1 MIEVALSLPKSI
13 NDIKL
18 KDYQGYMK
26 VYEAN
31 KEVDDANFLELKLL
45 EAFCGVDL
53 LTANKM
59 PFETFDFALE
69 RISDVFKEGTPLVNR
84 FKMTGTDDVTAEFG
98 FIPNLSKMSLGEYVD
113 LDTYI
118 GDMQNMHKAMAILY
132 RPIHKSWDGKKHYR
146 IAEYEGTESYSDVMK
161 EMPLGIALGAMVF
174 FYRLGM
180 KLSKHMM
187 DYSLQLLEKEELSE
201 EQNRLLQRDMAGIKA
216 SMPLLE
222 GMHSDLERLPIY
234 RYTKR

>member
-187 DYSLQLLEKEELSE
+187 AYSLQLLEKEELSE
-201 EQNRLLQRDMAGIKA
+201 EQNRLLQKGMAGIKA

-222 GMHSDLERLPIY
+222 EMHSDLERLPIY

>member
-1 MIEVALSLPKSI
+1 MVEVQISLPKSI

-18 KDYQGYMK
+18 GDYQRYMK

-45 EAFCGVDL
+45 EAFCEIDL
-53 LTANKM
+53 LTANQM
-59 PFETFDFALE
+59 PFETFDFALQHMSE
-69 RISDVFKEGTPLVNR
+69 VFKQKIPLTRR
-84 FKMTGTDDVTAEFG
+84 FKMKGTDGVVVDFG

-113 LDTYI
+113 LDSYI
-118 GDMQNMHKAMAILY
+118 SDMENMHKAMAVLY
-132 RPIHKSWDGKKHYR
+132 RPVHKSWDGKEHYR
-146 IAEYEGTESYSDVMK
+146 VMEYQGTEKFAEVMK
-161 EMPLGIALGAMVF
+161 DMPLGIALGAMVF

-187 DYSLQLLEKEELSE
+187 DYSLQLLEKKELSE
-201 EQNRLLQRDMAGIKA
+201 DQRRLLQRDMDGIKV

-222 GMHSDLERLPIY
+222 EMHSDLMMPPVY
-234 RYTKR
+234 RYTRR

>member
-1 MIEVALSLPKSI
+1 MVEVEISLPKSI

-18 KDYQGYMK
+18 GDYQRYMK

-31 KEVDDANFLELKLL
+31 KDVDDANFLELKLL
-45 EAFCGVDL
+45 EAFCEIDL
-53 LTANKM
+53 LTANQM
-59 PFETFDFALE
+59 PFETFDFALQHMSE
-69 RISDVFKEGTPLVNR
+69 VFKQKTPLTRR
-84 FKMTGTDDVTAEFG
+84 FKMKGTDGVVVDFG

-118 GDMQNMHKAMAILY
+118 SDMENMHKAMAVLY
-132 RPIHKSWDGKKHYR
+132 RPVHKSWDGKEHYR
-146 IAEYEGTESYSDVMK
+146 VMEYQGTEKFAEVMK

-201 EQNRLLQRDMAGIKA
+201 EQKLLLQRDMDGIKA

-222 GMHSDLERLPIY
+222 EMHYDFHMPPVY